1 MQRKTAVAFSCALKP
16 SKCIQMVKNSTMSS
30 VQLSLFPCQGSS
42 VNDAQNGNQQ
52 IAKLSNYLKTRGGLW
67 RLLALFPGNMSVEDA
82 LRLAPS
88 VLTKCRKEVAL

>member
-30 VQLSLFPCQGSS
+30 VQLSLFPSQGTS

-52 IAKLSNYLKTRGGLW
+52 IAKLSTYLKTPEALW
-67 RLLALFPGNMSVEDA
+67 RMLASYPKDMPVEDA
-82 LRLAPS
+82 IRRARIDF
-88 VLTKCRKEVAL
+88 TRCQKGGAA